1 MSWVLNESPVDDP
14 QTRLI
19 LLVLA
24 DCADCRGGNAF
35 PKRETI
41 VARSQVP
48 AGTVGRKLADLR
60 AAGHIEETG
69 RTGYNNRTV
78 VWRVVMG
85 ARQSDQRRSDSNNRQ
100 SDHGRSDQSDHGRSD
115 SRVEASKE
123 PSEPP
128 VPTTDGSGRGRARE
142 AWPQILDCIRR
153 REDVSDFDVHNWFEP
168 MTPLDLVGGRL
179 VLGAPRHVR
188 SWVGARGYS
197 AMLETAAAEVAG
209 QRVEVALM
217 AMVGEVQAA

>member
-1 MSWVLNESPVDDP
+1 MSWVLKKSPVDDP
-14 QTRLI
+14 QARLI

-24 DCADCRGGNAF
+24 DCANEDGGNAF

-41 VARSQVP
+41 ATQSRVP
-48 AGTVGRKLADLR
+48 FGTVGRKLADLR

-85 ARQSDQRRSDSNNRQ
+85 EAIRSERSDSISRQ
-100 SDHGRSDQSDHGRSD
+100 SDHGRSDQSDQGRSD
-115 SRVEASKE
+115 SRVEASVE

-128 VPTTDGSGRGRARE
+128 VPTSDGSGRGRARE

-153 REDVSDFDVHNWFEP
+153 REDVSDFDLHNWFEP

-209 QRVEVALM
+209 QRAEVVLM
-217 AMVGEVQAA
+217 AMVGEAQAA